1 MSILQMAESRPGERK
16 CLVRG
21 QPAIKCLGEGLECK
35 RPSTYFFWGGG
46 GVIKN
51 DVIKSSSIFKS

>member
-46 GVIKN
+46 G
-51 DVIKSSSIFKS
+51 